1 MNKKKWAL
9 LVFVGL
15 LIFGY
20 IKLFYKTIS
29 ATSVPKSADVIVAI
43 DVKRVTNTLIW
54 DFITTPSKW
63 SLGSKKTSTVEAIG
77 WMDML
82 KIPDYVFA
90 FHVKGQPSYAWYTL
104 LEVKDETVFD
114 KGITQQHFVKKD
126 NNIYLNLDL
135 GIAIYKQAE
144 KILVTGVATTTN
156 ENLDQVV
163 QELFYKKLYT
173 SKDLL
178 SNIADAK
185 SHLAIHFN
193 ANKYLQT
200 PTIIAANFNN
210 QKVEIHSALTPN
222 KEFDFTESNF
232 TFSPNSLCALG
243 FTQPTTAVYNL
254 LNDSAKANI
263 SRTLSINIDTLL
275 QASNKFYELDLD
287 GIKSRTDSAIT
298 YTYDDNFNK
307 IEKAVVNK
315 VEEPSFNFS
324 IVGDSVKTIFNTWL
338 HNSTFEETQAGN
350 LFKPM
355 PFVKSYCTVQN
366 EKLLKITSANYA
378 ATKADK
384 SSNCVFF
391 INIELAKLPG
401 SMLKYLPNNVAK
413 AIANI
418 ESLGF
423 LLKKENEK
431 LLLEGSI
438 IKKENKLP
446 FITM

>member
-20 IKLFYKTIS
+20 IKLFHKTIS
-29 ATSVPKSADVIVAI
+29 TTSVSKSADVIVAI

-63 SLGSKKTSTVEAIG
+63 SLGSKKTSNVDAID

-104 LEVKDETVFD
+104 LEVKDEAVFD
-114 KGITQQHFVKKD
+114 KGIAQQHFVKKD

-135 GIAIYKQAE
+135 GIAIYKQAK

-156 ENLDQVV
+156 ENLEQVV
-163 QELFYKKLYT
+163 QELFNKKQYA
-173 SKDLL
+173 SKEIL
-178 SNIADAK
+178 SKIAEAK
-185 SHLAIHFN
+185 SHLAIQFN

-200 PTIIAANFNN
+200 ATIIAANFN
-210 QKVEIHSALTPN
+210 QKEVEIHSTLTPN
-222 KEFDFTESNF
+222 KEFSFAENNFAFSSNSF
-232 TFSPNSLCALG
+232 CVLG
-243 FTQPTTAVYNL
+243 FTQPSTAVYNL
-254 LNDSAKANI
+254 LSDSSKA
-263 SRTLSINIDTLL
+263 SLSKALSINIDTLL

-298 YTYDDNFNK
+298 FTYDDNFNK

-324 IVGDSVKTIFNTWL
+324 IVGDSVKNIFNNWL
-338 HNSTFEETQAGN
+338 RNNTFEETAAGN
-350 LFKPM
+350 LFRPM
-355 PFVKSYCTVQN
+355 PLVKSYCTLQN
-366 EKLLKITSANYA
+366 EKTLKITSANYSKS
-378 ATKADK
+378 ATNK
-384 SSNCVFF
+384 SNNCICFV
-391 INIELAKLPG
+391 NVQLAKLPN
-401 SMLKYLPNNVAK
+401 SMLKYLPNNIVK

-418 ESLGF
+418 ESLAF
-423 LLKKENEK
+423 LLKKDNDK

>member
-9 LVFVGL
+9 LIFVGL

-29 ATSVPKSADVIVAI
+29 TTSVPKSADLIVAI
-43 DVKRVTNTLIW
+43 DVKRVINTVIW
-54 DFITTPSKW
+54 DLITTPSKW
-63 SLGSKKTSTVEAIG
+63 SLGSKKTSDVDAID

-82 KIPDYVFA
+82 KIPDYAFA
-90 FHVKGQPSYAWYTL
+90 FHVNGQPSSTWYTL
-104 LEVKDETVFD
+104 LEVKDEAVFD
-114 KGITQQHFVKKD
+114 KGVAQQHFVKKE

-135 GIAIYKQAE
+135 GIAIYKQGK
-144 KILVTGVATTTN
+144 KILVTGIATTTN
-156 ENLDQVV
+156 ENLEQVV
-163 QELFYKKLYT
+163 QELFFQKLYIP
-173 SKDLL
+173 KDLL
-178 SNIADAK
+178 ANIADAK
-185 SHLAIHFN
+185 SHLAIHFG

-200 PTIIAANFNN
+200 ATIIAANFN
-210 QKVEIHSALTPN
+210 QKEVEIHSTLTPN
-222 KEFDFTESNF
+222 KQFVFTENNF

-254 LNDSAKANI
+254 LSDSAKANI
-263 SRTLSINIDTLL
+263 SKTLSINVDTLL
-275 QASNKFYELDLD
+275 QPSNKFYELDLD
-287 GIKSRTDSAIT
+287 GIKFRTDSAIT

-324 IVGDSVKTIFNTWL
+324 IVGDSVKNIFNNWL
-338 HNSTFEETQAGN
+338 RNNTFEETAAGN
-350 LFKPM
+350 LFRPM

-378 ATKADK
+378 ANKADK
-384 SSNCVFF
+384 SSNCIFF
-391 INIELAKLPG
+391 VNVQLAKMPI
-401 SMLKYLPNNVAK
+401 SMLKYLPDNIAK
-413 AIANI
+413 ALTNI
-418 ESLGF
+418 GF
-423 LLKKENEK
+423 IGVLLKKENEK

>member
-15 LIFGY
+15 LILGY
-20 IKLFYKTIS
+20 VKLFYKTIS
-29 ATSVPKSADVIVAI
+29 ATSVPKSADIIVAV
-43 DVKRVTNTLIW
+43 DVKKVTNTLIW
-54 DFITTPSKW
+54 DIITTPSKW
-63 SLGSKKTSTVEAIG
+63 SLGSKKTSTVEAID

-104 LEVKDETVFD
+104 LEVKDEAVFD
-114 KGITQQHFVKKD
+114 KGIAQQHFVKND

-144 KILVTGVATTTN
+144 KILVTGIATTTN
-156 ENLDQVV
+156 ENLEQVV
-163 QELFYKKLYT
+163 QELFNKKQYA
-173 SKDLL
+173 SKEIL
-178 SNIADAK
+178 SKIAEAK
-185 SHLAIHFN
+185 SHLAIQFN

-200 PTIIAANFNN
+200 PTIIAANFN
-210 QKVEIHSALTPN
+210 KKEVEIHSTLTPSSELSFMEN
-222 KEFDFTESNF
+222 DFK
-232 TFSPNSLCALG
+232 FSTNSLFALG
-243 FTQPTTAVYNL
+243 FTQPTTQVYNL
-254 LNDSAKANI
+254 LSDSAKANI
-263 SRTLSINIDTLL
+263 SKTLSINVDTLL

-338 HNSTFEETQAGN
+338 HNSAFEETQAGN
-350 LFKPM
+350 LFRPM

-378 ATKADK
+378 ANKADK
-384 SSNCVFF
+384 SSNCIFF
-391 INIELAKLPG
+391 VNVQLAKMPI
-401 SMLKYLPNNVAK
+401 SMLKYLPDNIAK
-413 AIANI
+413 ALTNI
-418 ESLGF
+418 GF
-423 LLKKENEK
+423 IGVLLKKENEK
-431 LLLEGSI
+431 LLLEGNI